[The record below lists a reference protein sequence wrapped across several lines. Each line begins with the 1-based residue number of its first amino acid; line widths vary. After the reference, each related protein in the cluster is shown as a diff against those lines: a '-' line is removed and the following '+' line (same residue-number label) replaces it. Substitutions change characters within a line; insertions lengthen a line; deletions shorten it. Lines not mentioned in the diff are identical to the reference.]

1 MDSVQIEI
9 QDSDNSILGVLE
21 VGDVKN
27 FPLALKSSISDLRDI
42 TIRSGSFST
51 PFKVPST
58 KENDKLFWC
67 YFIIIH
73 GEIAYQIQEN
83 KHILFEKNKKIDLVS
98 KVRENKTILKQYKL
112 TSLSELESNL
122 SNDKYLS
129 LVSFFSLMILEEKNV
144 VYLKKKC
151 FFKSF
156 MNDSDTVYLISHNY
170 GVCEIT
176 KAQFDELKEANLEI
190 NSLTK
195 PIKSM
200 TAYKLDDLKYIC
212 EKLSIQLGEKRNKKD
227 LYEQIVQFFSHF

>member
-1 MDSVQIEI
+1 MLINDLSPFFIDEKKMHLLLNSEFKKNSKEI
-9 QDSDNSILGVLE
+9 GMNITPIQVNPT
-21 VGDVKN
+21 KN
-27 FPLALKSSISDLRDI
+27 QKQSFRF
-42 TIRSGSFST
+42 TI
-51 PFKVPST
+51 P